1 MLRLWLPAVVAIG
14 LGAIAADHCFAQS
27 TGSPYLDSYLK
38 GSQQSSG
45 SPYID
50 SLLGEGRSSG
60 GYYRGGRYSYPNYP
74 GYGYPYG
81 PYGYPYYLDMGPY
94 DLGPYVLPP
103 VYVPPTVYGPGVTP
117 FPGLTQPR
125 RNHTVL
131 IVPPATDR
139 EGEADRQPR
148 VRVANAESR
157 ARAWRFIG
165 IGDRY
170 FAEQKFHSAVERY
183 KTAAEAAPDLADAY
197 FRQGH
202 ALVGMRRYDLAARH
216 YRRGLTLDPQWPDS
230 EFRLEELYDG
240 ANIAKTGHQEKM
252 AQAATDEPNN
262 PDLLFVLAVHLYFD
276 GESDRAL
283 PLFERAFELLPPED
297 RAHVRPFLKGDA
309 DGGEDDP
316 AEGVDL

>member
-1 MLRLWLPAVVAIG
+1 MSRFWLSMVAAFG
-14 LGAIAADHCFAQS
+14 LGAIATNHCAAQS

-60 GYYRGGRYSYPNYP
+60 GYYRGGGYPYASYP
-74 GYGYPYG
+74 GYGYPY
-81 PYGYPYYLDMGPY
+81 PYSYPYYLDMGPY

-103 VYVPPTVYGPGVTP
+103 VYVPPTVYGPVGVAP
-117 FPGLTQPR
+117 FLGPTQPR
-125 RNHTVL
+125 RNNTVV
-131 IVPPATDR
+131 IVPPAADR
-139 EGEADRQPR
+139 QARDDRQPR

-183 KTAAEAAPDLADAY
+183 KSAAEAAPDLADAY

-230 EFRLEELYDG
+230 GFRLEELYDG
-240 ANIAKTGHQEKM
+240 ANIAKTGHQEQI
-252 AQAATDEPNN
+252 ARAATDDPNN
-262 PDLLFVLAVHLYFD
+262 PDLLFVLAVHLHFD
-276 GESDRAL
+276 GEQQRAL
-283 PLFERAFELLPPED
+283 PLFQRVFDLLPPDD
-297 RAHVRPFLKGDA
+297 RGHVRPFLKDDA
-309 DGGEDDP
+309 NRGNDHP
-316 AEGVDL
+316 ADGVDL